1 MSEKNEDI
9 DILEFFSKA
18 FDPMLKKQQAVE
30 AAKELK
36 VLFDA
41 FIEAGFTEDQA
52 IRILGGALGALAC

>member
-1 MSEKNEDI
+1 MNSNKEDI

-36 VLFDA
+36 VLFDT

-52 IRILGGALGALAC
+52 IRILSGVLGASVC